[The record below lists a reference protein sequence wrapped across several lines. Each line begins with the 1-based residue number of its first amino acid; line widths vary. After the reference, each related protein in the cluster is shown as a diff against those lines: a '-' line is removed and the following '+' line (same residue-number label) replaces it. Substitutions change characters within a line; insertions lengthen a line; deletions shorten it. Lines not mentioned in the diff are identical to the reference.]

1 MSSKFDLLKAEMK
14 KRGMNVPDSV
24 IREAIRRKDAGKG
37 AEAPKK
43 KKKKVTKSADQSHM
57 DKDKKEKKPRK
68 KVVKKVEKKKLE
80 SITPTQLKNLR
91 KYYGKIN
98 PNREFSK
105 GLGAGNILRKK
116 VLAKQTEYSQGDHAT
131 LMADHKRILLEIMFQ
146 ESKKK
151 QKKPRKKIVKSK
163 K

>member
-37 AEAPKK
+37 VEAPKK

-57 DKDKKEKKPRK
+57 KEKKPRK

-80 SITPTQLKNLR
+80 SITPTQQKNLR

-116 VLAKQTEYSQGDHAT
+116 VLAGDTEFTQGEHAT

-151 QKKPRKKIVKSK
+151 QKKPRKKVVKSNK